1 MNPEVERIQARIRQ
15 IDDYAR
21 KGLMPA
27 EEADATRKALLRR
40 LMLIVVPDMPAPRTP
55 WRVHAWAVAAM
66 LVTVST
72 ITAYLLSGHAG
83 LRRRSEEVLAAGR
96 VAQVQDDASRR
107 ERLARIRAG
116 QSIAPDANGVFPGS
130 APAAS
135 GSASGPVVGNAGA
148 SPTAPGNTSS
158 SVQADQVAP
167 LLSGHIDLDPSFEG
181 KVSSDDAV
189 FIVVRLPDDPT
200 GLPLAAMRVDVSN
213 LPLDFDIRQK
223 ELVGAPDRFMRANSV
238 VVTARVSKTESG
250 FAKPGDLIGKSQPVP
265 PWSGSVRVVI
275 DHVVPKS

>member
-15 IDDYAR
+15 IDEYER
-21 KGLMPA
+21 KGLMPT
-27 EEADATRKALLRR
+27 EEADATRKSLLRR
-40 LMLIVVPDMPAPRTP
+40 LMMIVVPDTPAPRLP
-55 WRVHAWAVAAM
+55 WRVHAWAVVAM
-66 LVTVST
+66 LVVVSA

-96 VAQVQDDASRR
+96 IAQVQDDASRR

-116 QSIAPDANGVFPGS
+116 QSIAPDANGVFPDGASPAS
-130 APAAS
+130 AAATTPASSAAAAS
-135 GSASGPVVGNAGA
+135 GKA
-148 SPTAPGNTSS
+148 TSS
-158 SVQADQVAP
+158 AQADQVAP
-167 LLSGHIDLDPSFEG
+167 LLSGHIDIDPKYDD

-223 ELVGAPDRFMRANSV
+223 ELVGAPDRFMRASAV

-250 FAKPGDLIGKSQPVP
+250 FAKPGDLIGTSPPVP

-275 DHVVPKS
+275 DHAVPKP